1 MSNGVLVLLG
11 SGETAPGMTK
21 VHREILA
28 AFTSLDT
35 VNLDTAYGFQ
45 LNVPQMSEKLEEY
58 FNVSLETTLTTLHFA
73 SFNRA
78 SELER
83 TLFKQQ
89 VRGANYVFAGPG
101 SPTYALAQWHPLH
114 FGDDLLDVL
123 NHGGTVCFASAAALT
138 LGAFT
143 APIYEVYKV
152 GVEEPQWREGLNV
165 LAAFGL
171 NCVVIPHF
179 DNNEGGNYDT
189 RFCYLGEKRLL
200 ELEAQLPDG
209 VATLGVD
216 EHTAVI
222 VNLADD
228 TVTVK
233 GRSNGYWRLNG
244 VTTVLANATTTSLDA
259 LRTLEPTR
267 TRPARNAPATSTKG
281 PFALGELAATGGEE
295 GIEALARLVQ
305 LATTGGP
312 GFIDPTP
319 LVEGILRARESARA
333 HAQYELADELRDAL
347 LKAGIDVH
355 DGPDGTAWTLREVVR
370 SARSRSSST

>member
-1 MSNGVLVLLG
+1 MSSGVLAILG

-28 AFTSLDT
+28 PFTSLDA

-58 FNVSLETTLTTLHFA
+58 FNISLQTKLTTLHFA
-73 SFNRA
+73 SYNRA

-83 TLFKQQ
+83 TLFKLQ
-89 VRGANYVFAGPG
+89 VRQANYVFAGPG
-101 SPTYALAQWHPLH
+101 SPTYALAQWYPLN
-114 FGDDLLDVL
+114 FGDDLLEVL
-123 NHGGTVCFASAAALT
+123 DHGGTVCFASAAALT
-138 LGAFT
+138 LGAYT

-152 GVEEPQWREGLNV
+152 GIEEPQWREGLNV

-200 ELEAQLPDG
+200 ELESLLPDG

-222 VNLADD
+222 LDLSND

-233 GRSNGYWRLNG
+233 GRSNGYWRFNG
-244 VTTVLANATTTSLDA
+244 ETIVLANATTTSLDTLRTLVPARTEPA
-259 LRTLEPTR
+259 LRTPAAPT
-267 TRPARNAPATSTKG
+267 TG
-281 PFALGELAATGGEE
+281 PVALGELASKGGEE
-295 GIEALARLVQ
+295 GLEALAQLVH
-305 LATTGGP
+305 LATTGGE
-312 GFIDPTP
+312 GFIDPAP
-319 LVEGILRARESARA
+319 LVEGMLSARVSA
-333 HAQYELADELRDAL
+333 RTSAQYELADELRDAL
-347 LKAGIDVH
+347 LKAGIEVH
-355 DGPDGTAWTLREVVR
+355 DGPEGTTWTIRGV
-370 SARSRSSST
+370 S

>member
-1 MSNGVLVLLG
+1 MSSGVLALLG

-28 AFTSLDT
+28 AFTALDA

-58 FNVSLETTLTTLHFA
+58 FNVSLQTKLTTLHFA
-73 SFNRA
+73 SYNRA
-78 SELER
+78 SDLER

-89 VRGANYVFAGPG
+89 VRQANYVFAGPG
-101 SPTYALAQWHPLH
+101 SPTYALAQWHPLN

-123 NHGGTVCFASAAALT
+123 GNGGTVCFASAAALT
-138 LGAFT
+138 LGAYT

-152 GVEEPQWREGLNV
+152 GVEGPQWREGLNV

-200 ELEAQLPDG
+200 ELESLLPDG

-222 VNLADD
+222 LDLERD

-233 GRSNGYWRLNG
+233 GRSNGYWRVNG
-244 VTTVLANATTTSLDA
+244 ETTVLANATTTSLEQY
-259 LRTLEPTR
+259 RSFE
-267 TRPARNAPATSTKG
+267 PARARATASTPATPTSR
-281 PFALGELAATGGEE
+281 PVELGELAGKGGEV
-295 GIEALARLVQ
+295 GLEALAQLVQ
-305 LATTGGP
+305 LATTGGE
-312 GFIDPTP
+312 GFIDPT
-319 LVEGILRARESARA
+319 LLIEGVLKARVSARA
-333 HAQYELADELRDAL
+333 SSQYELADQLRDSL
-347 LKAGIDVH
+347 LNAGIDVH
-355 DGPDGTAWTLREVVR
+355 DGPDGTTWSLR
-370 SARSRSSST
+370 TT

>member
-1 MSNGVLVLLG
+1 MSSGVLALLG

-28 AFTSLDT
+28 AFTSLDA

-45 LNVPQMSEKLEEY
+45 LNVPQISQKLEEY
-58 FNVSLETTLTTLHFA
+58 FNISLQTKLTTLHFA
-73 SFNRA
+73 SYNHA

-89 VRGANYVFAGPG
+89 VRQANYVFAGPG
-101 SPTYALAQWHPLH
+101 SPTYALAQWFPLH

-123 NHGGTVCFASAAALT
+123 DHGGTVCFASAAALT

-152 GVEEPQWREGLNV
+152 GVEEPKWREGLNV

-200 ELEAQLPDG
+200 ELERQLPDG

-222 VNLADD
+222 LDLAND

-233 GRSNGYWRLNG
+233 GRSNGYWRRNG
-244 VTTVLANATTTSLDA
+244 ETTVLANATTTSLET
-259 LRTLEPTR
+259 LRSLAPTR
-267 TRPARNAPATSTKG
+267 RQPAPSAPTTSAIDPAT
-281 PFALGELAATGGEE
+281 LGELAAKGGES
-295 GIEALARLVQ
+295 GLEALARLVQ
-305 LATTGGP
+305 LATTGGE

-319 LVEGILRARESARA
+319 LVEGILNARVSARA
-333 HAQYELADELRDAL
+333 NGQYELADEIRDAL
-347 LKAGIDVH
+347 IKAGVDVH
-355 DGPDGTAWTLREVVR
+355 DGPVGATWTLRELR
-370 SARSRSSST
+370 

>member
-1 MSNGVLVLLG
+1 MSSGVLALLG

-28 AFTSLDT
+28 PFTSLDA

-45 LNVPQMSEKLEEY
+45 LNVPQMSQKLEEY
-58 FNVSLETTLTTLHFA
+58 FNISLQTKLTTLHFS
-73 SFNRA
+73 SFDKA

-89 VRGANYVFAGPG
+89 VRQANYVFAGPG
-101 SPTYALAQWHPLH
+101 SPTYALAQWYPLH

-123 NHGGTVCFASAAALT
+123 EHGGTLCFASAAALT

-152 GVEEPQWREGLNV
+152 GVEGPEWRVGLNI
-165 LAAFGL
+165 LAAIGL

-200 ELEAQLPDG
+200 ELESKLPDG

-216 EHTAVI
+216 EHTALI
-222 VNLADD
+222 LDLTND
-228 TVTVK
+228 TVTVR
-233 GRSNGYWRLNG
+233 GRSNGYWRLKG
-244 VTTVLANATTTSLDA
+244 ETTVLANATTTSLEA
-259 LRTLEPTR
+259 LRSLAPTR
-267 TRPARNAPATSTKG
+267 RQPEPSTPTTSANG
-281 PFALGELAATGGEE
+281 PVALGELATKGGES
-295 GIEALARLVQ
+295 GLEALAQLVQ
-305 LATTGGP
+305 LASTGGE
-312 GFIDPTP
+312 GFIDPTS
-319 LVEGILRARESARA
+319 LVEGILSARVNA
-333 HAQYELADELRDAL
+333 RANAQYDLADELRDAL
-347 LKAGIDVH
+347 LKAGIDVQ
-355 DGPDGTAWTLREVVR
+355 DGPDGTTWTLRD
-370 SARSRSSST
+370 A